1 MDAEASRD
9 LASGAVVEHA
19 AELDGTTRRTAV
31 TELLEFKDR
40 DITCVSLTLKTVA
53 PMTANVTETE
63 LVLTKN
69 ALVLLD
75 LLFSTLLLSA
85 QSETTLSLQL
95 WLLDK
100 LALPSSPKLL
110 EIMLKLSRTLQS
122 NAPVINSI
130 SIAHPRSL
138 SFHLSLNQPRQLLRL
153 LT

>member
-9 LASGAVVEHA
+9 LASGVVVEHA

-31 TELLEFKDR
+31 MELLEFKER
-40 DITCVSLTLKTVA
+40 DNTCVSLTLKTVA

-75 LLFSTLLLSA
+75 LLFSLSA

-110 EIMLKLSRTLQS
+110 EIILKLSRTLQS
-122 NAPVINSI
+122 NAQVINSI

>member
-1 MDAEASRD
+1 
-9 LASGAVVEHA
+9 
-19 AELDGTTRRTAV
+19 
-31 TELLEFKDR
+31 
-40 DITCVSLTLKTVA
+40 
-53 PMTANVTETE
+53 
-63 LVLTKN
+63 
-69 ALVLLD
+69 LVLLD

-110 EIMLKLSRTLQS
+110 ELMLKLSRTLQS